1 MKKIVTYIYSSILT
15 IILAFMFIPVIGIT
29 ESHSDGGEI
38 VSKTYFYSVFQI
50 MIKTTGKGFL
60 NGLFFVSGIAL
71 IVSLIVAIMMT
82 ILDKKIPSYI
92 FIGLASAALLV
103 FIPLIYPIIFVII
116 IFSILILTLIS
127 KIIVDSHINKNG
139 I

>member
-1 MKKIVTYIYSSILT
+1 MKKIATYIYSSILVL
-15 IILAFMFIPVIGIT
+15 ILAFMFIPVIGIN

-60 NGLFFVSGIAL
+60 NGLFFVSGIVL

-82 ILDKKIPSYI
+82 ILDKKILSYI
-92 FIGLASAALLV
+92 FIGLAGAALLV

-116 IFSILILTLIS
+116 IFLILILTLIS
-127 KIIVDSHINKNG
+127 KIVVDRRIKQNG

>member
-1 MKKIVTYIYSSILT
+1 MKKIAAYIYSSILT
-15 IILAFMFIPVIGIT
+15 ILLAFMFIPVIGIT
-29 ESHSDGGEI
+29 ESHSDGGKI

-50 MIKTTGKGFL
+50 MIKTTDKGFL
-60 NGLFFVSGIAL
+60 NGLFFVSGIVL
-71 IVSLIVAIMMT
+71 IFSLIVAIMMT

-127 KIIVDSHINKNG
+127 KIVVDRRIKQNG